1 MPILDITYNPYKR
14 KTQVLI
20 DNVDVQTN
28 DEHLTIKEFINNRV
42 PLQTWI
48 ESIKSK
54 GWDGIVSH
62 LIRKDDAGEIVIRFT
77 GRKLDFEDLK
87 NSLEEQVAK
96 RAKDCPVVLI
106 FDQKKIK
113 FSLNDHIM
121 MDNIEY
127 VKEKMLSDEFKS
139 IMSDV
144 KEEKSIVAY
153 ENLERNF
160 AQAFNSEF
168 RIVLAGTYSCG
179 KSSIINALIGKTILP
194 MFEETTTTKKCKVIH
209 DSSIGEKMRLVALD
223 SSNVELV
230 NEIFEKDS
238 ECRNRFEQISPAG
251 QMETN
256 PQGIEEI
263 HIYLDLSHL
272 YPIENRTELSKK
284 FKIVLIDTPGADSR
298 NSATM
303 NDDNEIINHD
313 KNVALSAING
323 QDREIVI
330 ICSDTHY
337 QGTAL
342 GDLLYHIHRAS
353 KDDNGFNDRFFFVMN
368 KSDEILAAGLGKHK
382 GLFADSISD
391 SSKWGVRDSYLNP
404 KIFMVSA
411 QTKLFVTNGLHK
423 LNAEDPIVLSND
435 KLDEAVSKLNLFYR
449 SGLRSEAC
457 RPFTECDIPCYKK
470 DQFAIE
476 YNQAVASC
484 DKGRALEIQSGI
496 PCVVTAIQDY
506 ISRYAYPIKIQKLLD
521 TFEILLDVVKKLSE
535 KQQEI
540 LGMKNVALGE
550 SNSSREGVEATRAE
564 EERRKEELEKL
575 KERIDL
581 QKEKITEYKPADTV
595 EIRHTFRE
603 VWDSSSIIEK
613 TRGKRD
619 DDTMSSSEYEKVK
632 AELTELFNTLS
643 EKALDGYDQMQSQEL
658 SQMSA
663 IAKAINR
670 IYEELK
676 GTSLEE
682 LVNMSFA
689 GKIIEDPQKII
700 GDMLNATER
709 GKKTRE
715 RYLSRGEQIVR
726 FFKRVVSFGFWGKTG
741 YDVTV
746 YPWSEIKKAI
756 NRFERNFNS
765 RCQELDED
773 FKEKRRTIL
782 TCASSTLDQVV
793 EGIEGAG
800 RTLDDYNKQIDSF
813 IEKGQTLDAEITR
826 VNYNI
831 ALLNELSERISQ
843 TR

>member
-1 MPILDITYNPYKR
+1 MPILDIAYNPYKR
-14 KTQVLI
+14 KTTVLI
-20 DNVDVQTN
+20 DNVDVQKN
-28 DEHLTIKEFINNRV
+28 DEHLIIQEFIENRL
-42 PLQTWI
+42 PLQTWV
-48 ESIKSK
+48 EPIKQRE
-54 GWDGIVSH
+54 WDGIVAH
-62 LIRKDDAGEIVIRFT
+62 LISEDDAGKIVVRFS

-87 NSLEEQVAK
+87 RSLEAQAAT
-96 RAKDCPVVLI
+96 RAEDCPVELV
-106 FDQKKIK
+106 FEQNKIK
-113 FSLNDHIM
+113 FSLNDKTM

-127 VKEKMLSDEFKS
+127 VKEKMLSDEFKA

-313 KNVALSAING
+313 KDVALSAING

-404 KIFMVSA
+404 RIFMVSA
-411 QTKLFVTNGLHK
+411 KTKLL
-423 LNAEDPIVLSND
+423 
-435 KLDEAVSKLNLFYR
+435 
-449 SGLRSEAC
+449 
-457 RPFTECDIPCYKK
+457 
-470 DQFAIE
+470 
-476 YNQAVASC
+476 
-484 DKGRALEIQSGI
+484 IQSGVHKLSENDTAVRRDLQLRRDVGFI
-496 PCVVTAIQDY
+496 NAIYADGRDFEDARLFDECDLPMHKKERIDSCFEDAINSENKEEALNILSGIKCIEIAIQDY

-540 LGMKNVALGE
+540 LGLKNVALGE
-550 SNSSREGVEATRAE
+550 SNSSREEVEATRAE
-564 EERRKEELEKL
+564 EERRKEALEKL

-595 EIRHTFRE
+595 EIRHNFRE
-603 VWDSSSIIEK
+603 VWDSSAIIEDARRK
-613 TRGKRD
+613 GD
-619 DDTMSSSEYEKVK
+619 IATMSSGEYGKVK
-632 AELTELFNTLS
+632 AALTELFNTLN
-643 EKALDGYDQMQSQEL
+643 EKALQGYDQMQTQEL

-682 LVNMSFA
+682 LADMSFT
-689 GKIIEDPQKII
+689 GKTIEDPQKII
-700 GDMLNATER
+700 SDMLNATER
-709 GKKTRE
+709 GKKTKERE
-715 RYLSRGEQIVR
+715 LSRGEQIVR

-741 YDVTV
+741 YDETV

-765 RCQELDED
+765 QCQELDED
-773 FKEKRRTIL
+773 FKEKRIAIL
-782 TCASSTLDQVV
+782 ACASSTLDQVV
-793 EGIEGAG
+793 EGIESVGL
-800 RTLDDYNKQIDSF
+800 TLDDYNKKIDLLK
-813 IEKGQTLDAEITR
+813 ENGQTLDEEIAR
-826 VNYNI
+826 VTSNI
-831 ALLNELSERISQ
+831 TFLNELSDRIAQ
-843 TR
+843 TC